1 MNQEQVQISPDQ
13 VKEVILDLWRKGH
26 SKSDIGRI
34 LKEQYNIYD
43 VRTIFGKRLTRVLE
57 ELGVK
62 EEIPEDLKFL
72 FRKAFKIMRH
82 LEQNK
87 HDTHSKKALEHVE
100 SKIKVLIKYYIRK
113 NKLPSNF
120 RYSKE
125 LVKIYG
131 ST

>member
-1 MNQEQVQISPDQ
+1 MNQEQVQLDAEK
-13 VKEVILDLWRKGH
+13 VKEIILDLWKKGH

-43 VRTIFGKRLTRVLE
+43 VRNIFGKRLTKVLE
-57 ELGVK
+57 DLGVK
-62 EEIPEDLKFL
+62 EDIPEDLRFL
-72 FRKAFKIMRH
+72 FRKAFRVMKH
-82 LEQNK
+82 LEQHK
-87 HDTHSKKALEHVE
+87 HDTHSKKALEHIE
-100 SKIKVLIKYYIRK
+100 ARIKVLIRYYIRK
-113 NKLPSNF
+113 KKLPPNF